1 MKSCFFVKCSRKYA
15 ALMKKLIISM
25 ELISL
30 EKITGNTIFYLD
42 VVRHFARHR
51 GHPANI
57 SRGPGSGV
65 QG

>member
-1 MKSCFFVKCSRKYA
+1 
-15 ALMKKLIISM
+15 MKKLIISM